1 MGGEKN
7 GGTVPAPERA
17 PESIVAFYI
26 TQESGLPSKIQGLGQ
41 TVVAINVRDPSG
53 SPMQKPALKVT
64 FPPKQSVDEPVGL
77 VAFGSDHRCHFVLP
91 ANDASEVHCKVWAQ
105 LNSGPDVWIIEDS
118 STHGTQVTDEENLHS
133 GKTKIIHGRRQASKG
148 LQTITIHCSKFYFR
162 PPISNVELR
171 ERKDWFRCN
180 PPIPVTKAM
189 LDRQVCNNGYDLCR
203 MDLGPVGEGGN
214 AKVYRYM
221 EKNTAL
227 FIAIKEEQTKSKE
240 HKAMILKEINFMKS
254 LHHVR
259 CRHRLMTFTNFVK
272 PFLVDI
278 LFDDSDNKS
287 LPMVLTAM
295 PLYRGHL
302 GSILPLPN
310 MLTTERVMLQ
320 IAEGLRFMHSN
331 LVLHRD
337 LKPANILVVS
347 PGNVK
352 IADYGWATSLK
363 DTDSLYGVCGTTA
376 YCAPEA
382 FKPSEIHTPAID
394 VYSLGAVFYTL
405 LDLDKV
411 ERGWVMREF
420 RGEEAIFNTTFENAS
435 VNPPHR
441 FTGLIQSM
449 LAPNPEGR
457 CSVGE
462 CIEIVKAQKYDWTK
476 RTPLIPVAMPTHL
489 AAGQLGA
496 QRVSNATRLQ
506 QTAFDQVR
514 ATDNIPKLNPFARVK
529 RPQARQ
535 HPLQPPVKHDYKNWQ
550 PVVQRKEPAAPTPQ
564 VVPTQKPCKPAL
576 VRGVNFNAGLPSYEE
591 ATRQNPFA
599 VKASKGEKDKM
610 SSHAQVNINDKF
622 LGYRTK
628 EPPVQPLPLAKIYE
642 TPKQRSLRVETL
654 PAVKILP
661 QASIRGQQPRHSRQ
675 NARRSRGH
683 AINIHRAQDAAVHKR
698 REQPERQAA
707 RNRQVADLKKGVC
720 DVAKGYCVFYRAL
733 FGLAFEGL
741 AVGGERIYRMF
752 NDNAGAR
759 KALEHVVPSMNAD
772 AQLMAS
778 VQMASRNATLSNR
791 LLTGSRQRSFR
802 VYTDEEMMDHQLMRV
817 RRR

>member
-1 MGGEKN
+1 
-7 GGTVPAPERA
+7 
-17 PESIVAFYI
+17 
-26 TQESGLPSKIQGLGQ
+26 
-41 TVVAINVRDPSG
+41 
-53 SPMQKPALKVT
+53 MQKPALKVT
-64 FPPKQSVDEPVGL
+64 FPAKQSVNEPEGL
-77 VAFGSDHRCHFVLP
+77 VAFGSDHRCHFVLS

-118 STHGTQVTDEENLHS
+118 STHGTQVLDEENLHS
-133 GKTKIIHGRRQASKG
+133 GKTKIVHGRRQASKG
-148 LQTITIHCSKFYFR
+148 LQTITINSSKFYFR

-171 ERKDWFRCN
+171 ECEDWFRCN

-203 MDLGPVGEGGN
+203 MDLNPVGEGGN

-240 HKAMILKEINFMKS
+240 HKAMVMKEIDFMKS

-259 CRHRLMTFTNFVK
+259 CRHRLMTFANCVE

-278 LFDDSDNKS
+278 LFNDSDNKS

-302 GSILPLPN
+302 RSILPLPN
-310 MLTTERVMLQ
+310 LLTTDRVMLQ
-320 IAEGLRFMHSN
+320 IAEGLHFMHSN

-337 LKPANILVVS
+337 LKPENILVVS

-363 DTDSLYGVCGTTA
+363 DTDSLYGVCGTVA

-382 FKPSEIHTPAID
+382 FKQSEIHTPAID

-411 ERGWVMREF
+411 DRGWVMREF
-420 RGEEAIFNTTFENAS
+420 RGGEDIFNTTFENAS
-435 VNPPHR
+435 ENPPRR
-441 FTGLIQSM
+441 FAGLIQSM
-449 LAPNPEGR
+449 LAPNPDGR

-462 CIEIVKAQKYDWTK
+462 CIEIVKAQKYDWTR
-476 RTPLIPVAMPTHL
+476 RTPLMPVAMPTHL
-489 AAGQLGA
+489 AAGQLGI
-496 QRVSNATRLQ
+496 QRASNVTRLQ

-514 ATDNIPKLNPFARVK
+514 ATGNKPKLTPFARVK
-529 RPQARQ
+529 RSQGRQ
-535 HPLQPPVKHDYKNWQ
+535 HLLQPPVKHDYKNWQ

-564 VVPTQKPCKPAL
+564 VVLTQKPCKPAVVL
-576 VRGVNFNAGLPSYEE
+576 GVNFNAGLPSYEE
-591 ATRQNPFA
+591 ATCQNPFA
-599 VKASKGEKDKM
+599 AMASKGEKDKK
-610 SSHAQVNINDKF
+610 SSHAQVDITDKI
-622 LGYRTK
+622 LGHRTK
-628 EPPVQPLPLAKIYE
+628 EPLVRQGPLPATYKD
-642 TPKQRSLRVETL
+642 PKQRSLRVAALSVVRTA
-654 PAVKILP
+654 PP
-661 QASIRGQQPRHSRQ
+661 DSIRDRQPRHSRQ
-675 NARRSRGH
+675 TARRSREH
-683 AINIHRAQDAAVHKR
+683 AINIHRAQHAAVHKR

-707 RNRQVADLKKGVC
+707 RNRRVADLKKGVC

-752 NDNAGAR
+752 NDDAGAR
-759 KALEHVVPSMNAD
+759 KALEHAVPSVNAD

-778 VQMASRNATLSNR
+778 VQMASRNATLGNR
-791 LLTGSRQRSFR
+791 LLAGSRQRSFR
-802 VYTDEEMMDHQLMRV
+802 VYTDEEMMDRQLMRV